1 MNGKKIVTCTATVA
15 LLIGGLTACQNTTAK
30 AAPAVGQ
37 NVHNINQLQDQNEN
51 ETIQA
56 YNEALKNVQNQ
67 YPAALM
73 ADPLELQ
80 MLRERDLYLNAANKI
95 MYIYILPSGRNDVF
109 YSTVRGKV
117 SSMTSEMTA
126 TDGVY
131 QDANGYQSSGGG
143 NEVVPMP
150 EDDLS
155 YGGSECGDNGIFWFD
170 EQGGYHQ
177 ACVAGATVMIESA
190 PLSLNAIEL
199 PQSAMD
205 PKILAQLKGTK

>member
-1 MNGKKIVTCTATVA
+1 
-15 LLIGGLTACQNTTAK
+15 
-30 AAPAVGQ
+30 
-37 NVHNINQLQDQNEN
+37 
-51 ETIQA
+51 
-56 YNEALKNVQNQ
+56 
-67 YPAALM
+67 
-73 ADPLELQ
+73 
-80 MLRERDLYLNAANKI
+80 MLRERDLYLNDASKTL
-95 MYIYILPSGRNDVF
+95 YIYILPSGRNDVF

-117 SSMTSEMTA
+117 SSMSSEMTA

-131 QDANGYQSSGGG
+131 TDGGEYNGG

-155 YGGSECGDNGIFWFD
+155 YGGTECGDNGIFWFD

-199 PQSAMD
+199 PQSAM
-205 PKILAQLKGTK
+205 PANILAQMTKK